1 MATPQSEY
9 STSWSAYYEL
19 RFRDAGSAPGLRK
32 GPCLRAVI
40 LYLTYNDQPSGVYW
54 SQVTDVV
61 EHFNTLGVDKV
72 RLVALVSG
80 RDILKTRRAIKAHSP
95 SAWVLP
101 MVPTMKRWKKNT
113 AILAWVCRLLRPTG
127 VICRGP
133 FATWIALRMR
143 ERGLTKKVCF
153 DGRGAYAA
161 EWEEYRIIDDDAL
174 IAQFRPLEN
183 EAVNKSDFRLAV
195 SNALVAHW
203 RERYEYAGEK
213 HVVIPCTLGKDIVA
227 APHTSHL
234 TPRPI
239 EAFRGGGPLTSH
251 LSEALVRLVYSGS
264 TAGWQSF
271 DLLKELLT
279 RVLDAQLNVRVL
291 FLSKRDAN
299 NSALEAAYPG
309 RVEVKWLDH
318 AQVAQALATCDFG
331 IMVRERTITNQV
343 ASPTKFAEY
352 LSNGL
357 RVITNEGLGD
367 FSELVRRDDLGI
379 VLRDGERLPLL
390 MPINR
395 AERERLMRFATEH
408 FSKQCFDPQ
417 YRALLSAVPA

>member
-1 MATPQSEY
+1 M
-9 STSWSAYYEL
+9 
-19 RFRDAGSAPGLRK
+19 
-32 GPCLRAVI
+32 I

-61 EHFNTLGVDKV
+61 EHMNTLGAGKV

-80 RDILKTRRAIKAHSP
+80 REFLKTRRAIKAHSP

-113 AILAWVCRLLRPTG
+113 SILVWVCRLLRPTG
-127 VICRGP
+127 IICRGP
-133 FATWIALRMR
+133 FATWMTLRMR

-183 EAVNKSDFRLAV
+183 EAVNQSDFHIAV
-195 SNALVAHW
+195 SQALVDHW
-203 RERYEYAGEK
+203 RERYGYKGDA
-213 HVVIPCTLGKDIVA
+213 HVVIPCTLGKQIEQ
-227 APHTSHL
+227 APTSDRTLHTSHL
-234 TPRPI
+234 TPHTQHLPPRP
-239 EAFRGGGPLTSH
+239 
-251 LSEALVRLVYSGS
+251 VRLVYSGS

-271 DLLKELLT
+271 DLLKGFLI
-279 RVLDAQLNVRVL
+279 RVMDAQPDVHVL

-318 AQVAQALATCDFG
+318 AQVAQALATCDYG
-331 IMVRERTITNQV
+331 IMLRERTITNQV

-357 RVITNEGLGD
+357 KVITNEGLGD
-367 FSELVRRDDLGI
+367 FSELVRKEDLGI
-379 VLRDGERLPLL
+379 VLRDGEPLTL
-390 MPINR
+390 LT
-395 AERERLMRFATEH
+395 AVGGHERERLSRFAKERFTKRSFE
-408 FSKQCFDPQ
+408 PQ
-417 YRALLSAVPA
+417 YRALLSVVSA

>member
-1 MATPQSEY
+1 M
-9 STSWSAYYEL
+9 
-19 RFRDAGSAPGLRK
+19 
-32 GPCLRAVI
+32 I

-61 EHFNTLGVDKV
+61 EHLNTLGAGKV
-72 RLVALVSG
+72 KLVALASG
-80 RDILKTRRAIKAHSP
+80 RDFLKTRRAIKAHSP

-113 AILAWVCRLLRPTG
+113 TILAWVCRLLRPSG
-127 VICRGP
+127 IICRGP
-133 FATWIALRMR
+133 FATWMALRMR
-143 ERGLTKKVCF
+143 DRGLTNKVCF

-183 EAVNKSDFRLAV
+183 EAVNRSDFRLAV
-195 SNALVAHW
+195 SNALVSHW
-203 RERYEYAGEK
+203 RERYGYKGDA
-213 HVVIPCTLGKDIVA
+213 HVVVPCTLGKDVA
-227 APHTSHL
+227 TAPHTSHFIRPKRFAEADL
-234 TPRPI
+234 THQ
-239 EAFRGGGPLTSH
+239 AQH
-251 LSEALVRLVYSGS
+251 LSEAPVRLVYSGS

-271 DLLKELLT
+271 ELLNGLL
-279 RVLDAQLNVRVL
+279 RQVLDAQPNVHVL

-318 AQVAQALATCDFG
+318 AQVAQALATCDHG
-331 IMVRERTITNQV
+331 IMVRERTVTNQV

-357 RVITNEGLGD
+357 KVITNEGLGD
-367 FSELVRRDDLGI
+367 FSELIRSEGLGVVLGETDLLPTLAT
-379 VLRDGERLPLL
+379 VSAEERT
-390 MPINR
+390 
-395 AERERLMRFATEH
+395 RLMTFAHARFRKETFRE
-408 FSKQCFDPQ
+408 Q
-417 YRALLSAVPA
+417 YGRILGAMGARQH

>member
-1 MATPQSEY
+1 MI
-9 STSWSAYYEL
+9 
-19 RFRDAGSAPGLRK
+19 F
-32 GPCLRAVI
+32 
-40 LYLTYNDQPSGVYW
+40 YLTYNDQPSGVYW

-61 EHFNTLGVDKV
+61 EHLNTLGAGKV
-72 RLVALVSG
+72 KLVALVSG
-80 RDILKTRRAIKAHSP
+80 RDFLKTRRAIKAHSP

-101 MVPTMKRWKKNT
+101 MVPTMRRWKQNT
-113 AILAWVCRLLRPTG
+113 AILAWVCRLMRPSG
-127 VICRGP
+127 IICRGP
-133 FATWIALRMR
+133 FATWMALRMR
-143 ERGLTKKVCF
+143 ERSLTKKVCF

-195 SNALVAHW
+195 SNALVSHW
-203 RERYEYAGEK
+203 RERYDYKGDA
-213 HVVIPCTLGKDIVA
+213 HVVIPCTLGADVRPGAPKERIDDI
-227 APHTSHL
+227 
-234 TPRPI
+234 
-239 EAFRGGGPLTSH
+239 
-251 LSEALVRLVYSGS
+251 VRLVYSGS

-271 DLLKELLT
+271 ELLNGLL
-279 RVLDAQLNVRVL
+279 RQALDAQPNVHVL

-318 AQVAQALATCDFG
+318 AQVAQALATCDYG
-331 IMVRERTITNQV
+331 IMVRERTITNHV

-367 FSELVRRDDLGI
+367 FSELVRNEELGV
-379 VLRDGERLPLL
+379 VLRDREPLPLL
-390 MPINR
+390 TPVGEH
-395 AERERLMRFATEH
+395 ERERLSRFAKERFT
-408 FSKQCFDPQ
+408 KQGFEQQ
-417 YRALLSAVPA
+417 YRTLLTAVSA

>member
-1 MATPQSEY
+1 M
-9 STSWSAYYEL
+9 
-19 RFRDAGSAPGLRK
+19 
-32 GPCLRAVI
+32 I

-61 EHFNTLGVDKV
+61 EHLNTLGAGKV

-80 RDILKTRRAIKAHSP
+80 RDFLKTRRAIKAHSP
-95 SAWVLP
+95 SALVLP

-113 AILAWVCRLLRPTG
+113 AILAWVCRFLRPSG
-127 VICRGP
+127 IICRGP
-133 FATWIALRMR
+133 FATWMALRMR
-143 ERGLTKKVCF
+143 ERKLTKKVCF

-183 EAVNKSDFRLAV
+183 EAVDQSDFRLAV

-203 RERYEYAGEK
+203 RERYGYIGDG
-213 HVVIPCTLGKDIVA
+213 HVVIPCTLGKDA
-227 APHTSHL
+227 RTGTTLRRSDG
-234 TPRPI
+234 T
-239 EAFRGGGPLTSH
+239 
-251 LSEALVRLVYSGS
+251 VRLVYSGS

-271 DLLKELLT
+271 DLLKGLLT
-279 RVLDAQLNVRVL
+279 RALDAQPDVQVL

-318 AQVAQALATCDFG
+318 AEVSAALAECDYG

-357 RVITNEGLGD
+357 KVITNEGLGD
-367 FSELVRRDDLGI
+367 FSALVKEHGLGVVVDATGPMPKLAPVTTEDRDSLRSFASKHFTKEVFRREYGA
-379 VLRDGERLPLL
+379 
-390 MPINR
+390 M
-395 AERERLMRFATEH
+395 
-408 FSKQCFDPQ
+408 
-417 YRALLSAVPA
+417 LSAVRG

>member
-1 MATPQSEY
+1 M
-9 STSWSAYYEL
+9 L
-19 RFRDAGSAPGLRK
+19 
-32 GPCLRAVI
+32 

-61 EHFNTLGVDKV
+61 AYLNTLGGPKV

-80 RDILKTRRAIKAHSP
+80 RSFLRTRKAIKAHCP
-95 SAWVLP
+95 TAIVLP
-101 MVPTMKRWKKNT
+101 MVPAMQRWKRNT
-113 AILAWVCRLLRPTG
+113 AIVAWVCRLLRPTG

-133 FATWIALRMR
+133 FATWMALRMR
-143 ERGLTKKVCF
+143 DRGLVKRVCF

-183 EAVNKSDFRLAV
+183 EAVNATDFRIAV
-195 SNALVAHW
+195 SQALVDHW
-203 RERYEYAGEK
+203 RERYGYTGDA
-213 HVVIPCTLGKDIVA
+213 HVVIPCTLGKEVEQVSATKPVRSDHV
-227 APHTSHL
+227 
-234 TPRPI
+234 
-239 EAFRGGGPLTSH
+239 
-251 LSEALVRLVYSGS
+251 VRLVYSGS

-271 DLLKELLT
+271 DLLKPLLM
-279 RVLDAQLNVRVL
+279 RVLDAQPDVHVL

-318 AQVAQALATCDFG
+318 AQVAAALATCDYG
-331 IMVRERTITNQV
+331 IMVRERTITNRV

-352 LSNGL
+352 LSSGL

-367 FSELVRRDDLGI
+367 FSAMVKAHDLGL
-379 VLRDGERLPLL
+379 VVEEGSALPPLRQVDPADREHLRAFALAHFTKPVHGTSYRSLLERL
-390 MPINR
+390 
-395 AERERLMRFATEH
+395 
-408 FSKQCFDPQ
+408 S
-417 YRALLSAVPA
+417 

>member
-1 MATPQSEY
+1 M
-9 STSWSAYYEL
+9 
-19 RFRDAGSAPGLRK
+19 
-32 GPCLRAVI
+32 I

-61 EHFNTLGVDKV
+61 EHLNTLGAGRV

-80 RDILKTRRAIKAHSP
+80 RDFLKTRRAIKAHSP

-101 MVPTMKRWKKNT
+101 MLPTMKRWKKNT
-113 AILAWVCRLLRPTG
+113 AILAWVCRLLRPSG
-127 VICRGP
+127 IICRGP
-133 FATWIALRMR
+133 FATWMALRMR
-143 ERGLTKKVCF
+143 ERGLKLKVCF

-195 SNALVAHW
+195 SNALVSHW
-203 RERYEYAGEK
+203 RERYDYKGDA
-213 HVVIPCTLGKDIVA
+213 HVVVPCTLGKDVA
-227 APHTSHL
+227 TVPHTSHL
-234 TPRPI
+234 TRPT
-239 EAFRGGGPLTSH
+239 PH
-251 LSEALVRLVYSGS
+251 LSEAPVRLVYSGS

-271 DLLKELLT
+271 DLLKGLLT
-279 RVLDAQLNVRVL
+279 QVLDAQSNIHVL

-309 RVEVKWLDH
+309 RVQVKWLDH
-318 AQVAQALATCDFG
+318 AQVSGALAECDYG
-331 IMVRERTITNQV
+331 LMVRERTVTNHV

-357 RVITNEGLGD
+357 KVIANEGLGD
-367 FSELVRRDDLGI
+367 FSELIRTHDLGI
-379 VLRDGERLPLL
+379 VLDEGSALPTIASADGP
-390 MPINR
+390 
-395 AERERLMRFATEH
+395 ERERLKRFATEH
-408 FSKQCFDPQ
+408 FTKTVFERE
-417 YRALLSAVPA
+417 YRRLLSAVSA